1 MVKLSKNRKISLE
14 KIDSEKSYSLDEAS
28 ALVKEVT
35 TTKFDSSVDLAIR
48 LGVDPKKA
56 NEMVRGVVSLPHGTG
71 KSMKLLALVTPDKE
85 EEAKKAG
92 ADLVGMDDYIEKI
105 KKGWVDVDVI
115 VTMPSVMGK
124 LGPLGKVL
132 GPRGLMPNPK
142 TGTVTMD
149 IAKAVSDIKGG
160 KIDFKVDKTGIIHA
174 SVGKVSFTAD
184 KIKENAN
191 ELIKTIIKLK
201 PSGAKGTYIK
211 SISMSSTMSPGIAI
225 ESKFE

>member
-1 MVKLSKNRKISLE
+1 MVKLSKNRKISLK

-184 KIKENAN
+184 KIKDNAN

>member
-14 KIDSEKSYSLDEAS
+14 KIDVEKSYSLDEAS

-184 KIKENAN
+184 KIKDNAN